1 MFGSRRAKATRIK
14 GSPGAF
20 DGLQISC
27 DNSHPHL
34 SWKPVR
40 VSGRWVYPTKEEA
53 EYTPELCRFLCVQA
67 SAAVSSP
74 LASRP
79 SSSRAK
85 MLRAAVRASAG
96 HQTRSMPPL
105 IQEFKC
111 TMRVE
116 DVPPGCDVKV
126 FPSADSSVTGEKADT
141 SAMPAPA
148 SSTVPPSNSGSA
160 AKPRASVHPRQVVG
174 VYYTMESG
182 DSPCATMPQGFFLKA
197 A

>member
-14 GSPGAF
+14 GSPGVF

-40 VSGRWVYPTKEEA
+40 VSGRWVYPTKDEA
-53 EYTPELCRFLCVQA
+53 ECTPDLCHFLRAQA

-105 IQEFKC
+105 IPEFKC
-111 TMRVE
+111 TMRFEE
-116 DVPPGCDVKV
+116 DPPGCDVKV
-126 FPSADSSVTGEKADT
+126 FPSADSSVTGEKADIYISKASFRLVNGIAFECWKRGQAKSL
-141 SAMPAPA
+141 SASAPGGG
-148 SSTVPPSNSGSA
+148 SVPRHG
-160 AKPRASVHPRQVVG
+160 R
-174 VYYTMESG
+174 TLIL
-182 DSPCATMPQGFFLKA
+182 T
-197 A
+197 